1 MENATPR
8 RGIAGPGGRWAVAV
22 AGVALLTVATGAAAL
37 TGRVPLALALL
48 GLLTGGLG
56 LLVLQR
62 LKVLQDRLGSIGAGT
77 AKKMSAVVEAT
88 GRADKAAQRA
98 LAAVEQERAGAAQ
111 RHKRVDTVL
120 SSLRH
125 QVHHDAI
132 NLSRAQMREV
142 EGLHQL
148 FGRFRPRAPMPSS
161 GQWALN
167 PTDLL
172 ALLHLI
178 EQRRPAVVVELG
190 SGTSSIWIGY
200 ALERLGGRLI
210 SVDHEPEYAG
220 RTRRMVTAHGLHTV
234 VEVRDAPLRPVE
246 VRGTTFDWYDM
257 DALADVD
264 DIDLLIVDG
273 PPGSTGP
280 MSRYPAVDMLRHKL
294 SRTATVFLD
303 DMSREDE
310 QETLRRWAE
319 ENPGTTVEP
328 TLIGQHGLLTYAR
341 VGAPGQRAVEVG

>member
-1 MENATPR
+1 MEKATRR
-8 RGIAGPGGRWAVAV
+8 RGIAGPGSRWLIAV
-22 AGVALLTVATGAAAL
+22 AGVAGLSVGTAAAAL
-37 TGRVPLALALL
+37 TDRLPLAVALL
-48 GLLTGGLG
+48 AVLTGVLG

-62 LKVLQDRLGSIGAGT
+62 LKVLSDRLGRAA
-77 AKKMSAVVEAT
+77 AKSAKAAEAA
-88 GRADKAAQRA
+88 GRADRAAQRA
-98 LAAVEQERAGAAQ
+98 LAGTEQERAAAAT
-111 RHKRVDTVL
+111 RHKRVDAVL

-125 QVHHDAI
+125 QLNHDAI

-148 FGRFRPRAPMPSS
+148 YGGFTPRAPMPSS

-172 ALLHLI
+172 ALLHVI

-200 ALERLGGRLI
+200 ALQRLGGRLI
-210 SVDHEPEYAG
+210 SIDHEPQYAG
-220 RTRRMVTAHGLHTV
+220 NTRGMVAAHGLGAV
-234 VEVRDAPLRPVE
+234 VEVRDAPLRPIE
-246 VRGTTFDWYDM
+246 VRGTSFDWYDV

-264 DIDLLIVDG
+264 GIDLLVVDG

-294 SRTATVFLD
+294 SRTAAVFLD
-303 DMSREDE
+303 DLSRSDE
-310 QETLRRWAE
+310 QETLRRWTG
-319 ENPGTTVEP
+319 ENPGLTVQP
-328 TLIGQHGLLTYAR
+328 TVVGQHGLLSYTR
-341 VGAPGQRAVEVG
+341 VGTPEQRAVEVG

>member
-1 MENATPR
+1 MDDTPR
-8 RGIAGPGGRWAVAV
+8 RKTAGLGGRWALAL
-22 AGVALLTVATGAAAL
+22 AGVAVLTAATGAAAL
-37 TGRVPLALALL
+37 SGRMPLAVALLALL
-48 GLLTGGLG
+48 TGVLG

-62 LKVLQDRLGSIGAGT
+62 LKVLQDRLAGTAAGT
-77 AKKMSAVVEAT
+77 AKKLSAAAEAA
-88 GRADKAAQRA
+88 GRADRTAQRA
-98 LAAVEQERAGAAQ
+98 LAAVDKERTDAAA
-111 RHKRVDTVL
+111 RHKRVDAVL

-125 QVHHDAI
+125 QVQHDAI
-132 NLSRAQMREV
+132 NLSRGQMREA

-148 FGRFRPRAPMPSS
+148 FGRFAPRAPMPSS

-200 ALERLGGRLI
+200 ALERLGGRLV

-220 RTRRMVTAHGLHTV
+220 KTRRMVAAHGLHTV

-246 VRGTTFDWYDM
+246 VRGSTFDWYDV
-257 DALADVD
+257 DALADVQE
-264 DIDLLIVDG
+264 IDLLIVDG

-280 MSRYPAVDMLRHKL
+280 MSRYPALDVLRHKL

-319 ENPGTTVEP
+319 ENPGTTIEP
-328 TLIGQHGLLTYAR
+328 TLIGQHGLLSYTR

>member
-1 MENATPR
+1 MEDTPR
-8 RGIAGPGGRWAVAV
+8 RKTAGLSGRWAIALAAVAV
-22 AGVALLTVATGAAAL
+22 LTAAIGAAAL
-37 TGRVPLALALL
+37 SGRMPLAVALL
-48 GLLTGGLG
+48 GLLTGALG

-62 LKVLQDRLGSIGAGT
+62 LKVLQDRLAGVGAGT
-77 AKKMSAVVEAT
+77 AKKLSTAVEAA
-88 GRADKAAQRA
+88 GRADRTAQRT
-98 LAAVEQERAGAAQ
+98 LAAVEQERTHAAT
-111 RHKRVDTVL
+111 RHKRVDAVL
-120 SSLRH
+120 SALRH
-125 QVHHDAI
+125 QVEHDAI
-132 NLSRAQMREV
+132 KLSRAQMREV

-148 FGRFRPRAPMPSS
+148 FGRFTPRAPMPSS

-210 SVDHEPEYAG
+210 SIDHEPEYAG
-220 RTRRMVTAHGLHTV
+220 RTRRMVAAHGLGTV
-234 VEVRDAPLRPVE
+234 VEVREAPLRPIE
-246 VRGTTFDWYDM
+246 VRGEPYDWYDV

-280 MSRYPAVDMLRHKL
+280 MSRYPALDMLRHKL

-303 DMSREDE
+303 DLSRADE

-319 ENPGTTVEP
+319 ENPGAVIEP
-328 TLIGQHGLLTYAR
+328 VLIGQHGLLTYVR